1 MTTAGRVG
9 FVAILLAGS
18 VLLSRALGFAR
29 EILLARH
36 VGISY
41 QADAYS
47 AAFQI
52 PDILNY
58 LLAAGASVA
67 LVPFY
72 TQRKAEYG
80 AESARNLLG
89 TVLGNVTTV
98 AILLTGL
105 LFVFADTL
113 VDFQFPHF
121 NSETRELTVRLTRI
135 LLPAQVAFVSGGIIR
150 GGLMAEGRFAAQA
163 LMPIIYNFGIL
174 IGGLFLAP
182 HIGIE
187 GFAWGALVGAIL
199 GPLMGSLL
207 EARGRLALVF
217 RLSPLDAGF
226 LNYLWIAFPL
236 MIGVTLLT
244 VDEWYG
250 RWFGQIGGEGSVSSL
265 RYARYLMLLPVAF
278 VGQAVATAALPTL
291 TQLFRKGDREEF
303 SRVFQG
309 TLKASL
315 ILAIFFA
322 GGTWVVADSLVESV
336 YQRGAF
342 DKDAAN
348 AVASVLEVFALA
360 IPGWILQEISVR
372 GFYARSDT
380 WRPMILG
387 TVVALLVIPLY
398 SFLGAEGG
406 ARGIALAGTLAIT
419 VNAVVTMC
427 ASRIRHGTPD
437 LGDLFQSSLRSTA
450 VALVSVWLCGRVLPL
465 SQFSGLV
472 ELLTSGSVYCGIH
485 FCLIMCLGD
494 METRSTLKVLVRRVG
509 SVFWKVS

>member
-9 FVAILLAGS
+9 LVAILLAGS

-72 TQRKAEYG
+72 TKRKAEYG
-80 AESARNLLG
+80 PESARNLLG

-98 AILLTGL
+98 AIVLTGL

-187 GFAWGALVGAIL
+187 GFA
-199 GPLMGSLL
+199 
-207 EARGRLALVF
+207 
-217 RLSPLDAGF
+217 
-226 LNYLWIAFPL
+226 
-236 MIGVTLLT
+236 
-244 VDEWYG
+244 
-250 RWFGQIGGEGSVSSL
+250 
-265 RYARYLMLLPVAF
+265 
-278 VGQAVATAALPTL
+278 
-291 TQLFRKGDREEF
+291 
-303 SRVFQG
+303 
-309 TLKASL
+309 
-315 ILAIFFA
+315 
-322 GGTWVVADSLVESV
+322 
-336 YQRGAF
+336 
-342 DKDAAN
+342 
-348 AVASVLEVFALA
+348 
-360 IPGWILQEISVR
+360 
-372 GFYARSDT
+372 
-380 WRPMILG
+380 
-387 TVVALLVIPLY
+387 
-398 SFLGAEGG
+398 
-406 ARGIALAGTLAIT
+406 
-419 VNAVVTMC
+419 
-427 ASRIRHGTPD
+427 
-437 LGDLFQSSLRSTA
+437 
-450 VALVSVWLCGRVLPL
+450 
-465 SQFSGLV
+465 
-472 ELLTSGSVYCGIH
+472 
-485 FCLIMCLGD
+485 
-494 METRSTLKVLVRRVG
+494 
-509 SVFWKVS
+509 